1 MPVDAYQGVLVA
13 AVFLGAVVQG
23 FSGFAFSAV
32 AGAILLQ
39 VEPPA
44 SAIPLLM
51 ICSLLIQGY
60 IMLRLRAVISLKDSL
75 PYITGGSAGVIL
87 ATLAFDRI
95 DPHIFRQI
103 FGAFLM
109 LYALSTV
116 LRPQSALL
124 SAKERPLGKTAV
136 GFAGGIIGGLTAM
149 PAVALVIWGD
159 ANGMPRLAQRA
170 IIQPFIA
177 AMQSLALVSLL
188 LTAPAVTAGTMRH
201 LPFVLPALFAGSTLG
216 LFLFG
221 KVSDAGFRRAVSGLL
236 LGSGIVLMACDR
248 L

>member
-1 MPVDAYQGVLVA
+1 MPVDAYEGILVA

-39 VEPPA
+39 VQSPA

-60 IMLRLRAVISLKDSL
+60 VLLKLRAVISLRGSL
-75 PYITGGSAGVIL
+75 PYIAGGSAGVML
-87 ATLAFDRI
+87 ATLAFDLI
-95 DPHIFRQI
+95 DPRVFRPM
-103 FGAFLM
+103 FGAFLT
-109 LYALSTV
+109 LYAFSTL
-116 LRPQSALL
+116 LRPRTLL
-124 SAKERPLGKTAV
+124 SAKERPAAKTAV
-136 GFAGGIIGGLTAM
+136 GFAGGLIGGLTAM

-188 LTAPAVTAGTMRH
+188 LTAPAATAGTMQH
-201 LPFVLPALFAGSTLG
+201 LPFAVPALFAGAALG

-236 LGSGIVLMACDR
+236 LGSGIALMACER

>member
-1 MPVDAYQGVLVA
+1 MPVDAYVGILVA

-39 VEPPA
+39 VQSPA

-51 ICSLLIQGY
+51 ICSLLTQGY
-60 IMLRLRAVISLKDSL
+60 VLVKLRGVISLKGSL
-75 PYITGGSAGVIL
+75 PYIAGGSAGVML
-87 ATLAFDRI
+87 ATLAFDFI
-95 DPHIFRQI
+95 DPHVFRPM

-109 LYALSTV
+109 LYAFSTLV
-116 LRPQSALL
+116 RPRTLL
-124 SAKERPLGKTAV
+124 SAKERPAAKTAV
-136 GFAGGIIGGLTAM
+136 GFAGGLIGGLTAM

-177 AMQSLALVSLL
+177 AMQSLALLFLL
-188 LTAPAVTAGTMRH
+188 FTAPAATEGTMQH
-201 LPFVLPALFAGSTLG
+201 LPFALPALFAGAALG

-221 KVSDAGFRRAVSGLL
+221 KVSDAGFRRAVSVLL
-236 LGSGIVLMACDR
+236 LCSGIALMACGR